1 MEWIEGEIERLC
13 VRFNLLEGQNSRLG
27 DEIEDMEAQLE
38 TVQAAIQKNTPAVQP
53 GLQPSKPIQPPQN
66 PGDIVNLLRTAYIA
80 LQSSQLPTVT
90 SVSSS
95 ALQAVLAEV
104 QQSVPVPAES
114 GPTSMDQN
122 PAADPPADQ
131 SSAPRVRWGDEA
143 DSMADIGEDQDTF
156 EEGPD
161 EPFEEGAGEPPY
173 PGESSADY
181 IAPAPRR
188 AARSSTRVLQAITKS
203 KLSSKL
209 LPQGQSASSS
219 SHRGPGHSFAAL
231 RAQQKAN
238 AESSGGDG

>member
-1 MEWIEGEIERLC
+1 
-13 VRFNLLEGQNSRLG
+13 LEGQNSRLG

-38 TVQAAIQKNTPAVQP
+38 TVQAAIQKNTPAAQP
-53 GLQPSKPIQPPQN
+53 GLQPSKAVQPPQN
-66 PGDIVNLLRTAYIA
+66 PGEIVDLLRTAYIA

-114 GPTSMDQN
+114 GPTSTDQN
-122 PAADPPADQ
+122 SAADPQSAQ
-131 SSAPRVRWGDEA
+131 SSAPRPRWGDDA
-143 DSMADIGEDQDTF
+143 DSMADVGEDQDAF
-156 EEGPD
+156 ED
-161 EPFEEGAGEPPY
+161 DAAVEPFEEGAGEPPY
-173 PGESSADY
+173 PDEDSADY
-181 IAPAPRR
+181 IAPGPRR
-188 AARSSTRVLQAITKS
+188 AARSSTRVLQAISKS

-209 LPQGQSASSS
+209 LPQGPASSS

-231 RAQQKAN
+231 RAQQKAS